1 MTTTRARRNSDSEDQ
16 IQDAPLDVQ
25 GMEDAEG
32 LELDFSV
39 VKELEP
45 VEDNKPY
52 LCLVTNMKFGR
63 AQRSGFGKVDIEYT
77 VQEPS
82 FYADR
87 KMIRTYSLQ
96 PQSLFGLF
104 NVLVALGD
112 DPEELKDPAK
122 RKKILPENYLGLPI
136 SVISQNEEWEQQVR
150 SRPRRVLHASKYEP
164 WEPEIESGVE
174 EEAQEEAPAGF

>member
-1 MTTTRARRNSDSEDQ
+1 MTTTRGRGTRGSETDGQ
-16 IQDAPLDVQ
+16 LQDTALDVS

-45 VEDNKPY
+45 VEDNKSY
-52 LCLVTNMKFGR
+52 LCLVTNMKFGKAR
-63 AQRSGFGKVDIEYT
+63 QSGFGKVDIEYT
-77 VQEPS
+77 VQQPS
-82 FYADR
+82 FFADR

-112 DPEELKDPAK
+112 DPEQLKDPAR
-122 RKKILPENYLGLPI
+122 RKKIVPEAYLGLPI
-136 SVISQNEEWEQQVR
+136 VVVSQNEEYEQQVR
-150 SRPRRVLHASKYEP
+150 SRPRRVMHATKWEP
-164 WEPEIESGVE
+164 WEPGIESDEDPV
-174 EEAQEEAPAGF
+174 EEAPAGF